1 MFNWKQLFNRN
12 ERQDSQQDSQQDEW
26 AEYTEGSLDKFMK
39 GSFMSQFA
47 NDCSQSMKAE
57 GREDYDYY
65 PAIKQEMSSILM
77 DFGYPPL
84 HAMEDAYSEREQLRM
99 LEEFKVKYLNSK

>member
-12 ERQDSQQDSQQDEW
+12 ERQDSQQDEW
-26 AEYTEGSLDKFMK
+26 AEYTEGSLTKFMK

-57 GREDYDYY
+57 GREDHDYY

-84 HAMEDAYSEREQLRM
+84 YAMEDAYSEREQLRM